1 LAFRLREQDGLE
13 RQTLD
18 LLDRE
23 LSPPASQCGTL
34 PVNPVVAQNA
44 QWMTWK
50 PACGAD
56 PTDAERNLS
65 NFTGGEIR
73 RVAVM
78 ISSESVG

>member
-1 LAFRLREQDGLE
+1 VQ
-13 RQTLD
+13 QLD
-18 LLDRE
+18 QLY
-23 LSPPASQCGTL
+23 PHFY
-34 PVNPVVAQNA
+34 NPVVAQNA

-50 PACGAD
+50 PACGTD

>member
-1 LAFRLREQDGLE
+1 
-13 RQTLD
+13 
-18 LLDRE
+18 
-23 LSPPASQCGTL
+23 
-34 PVNPVVAQNA
+34 
-44 QWMTWK
+44 M
-50 PACGAD
+50 D

>member
-1 LAFRLREQDGLE
+1 VEGSLKRLR
-13 RQTLD
+13 
-18 LLDRE
+18 LDRIDVYQ
-23 LSPPASQCGTL
+23 LHIPD
-34 PVNPVVAQNA
+34 PVVSFDPVVAQNA

-50 PACGAD
+50 PACGTD